1 MNPDDPR
8 KRIDR
13 AITTDLEIIN
23 KLKNV
28 GFFSEM
34 INTLS
39 IPGIQ
44 YLITALTTAA
54 MVAKK
59 DDLGFPGSSTN

>member
-1 MNPDDPR
+1 MNPDDPG
-8 KRIDR
+8 KRIDEG
-13 AITTDLEIIN
+13 ITTDLEIIN

-34 INTLS
+34 INDLS
-39 IPGIQ
+39 LSGIQ
-44 YLITALTTAA
+44 YLITALTAAA
-54 MVAKK
+54 MAAQK